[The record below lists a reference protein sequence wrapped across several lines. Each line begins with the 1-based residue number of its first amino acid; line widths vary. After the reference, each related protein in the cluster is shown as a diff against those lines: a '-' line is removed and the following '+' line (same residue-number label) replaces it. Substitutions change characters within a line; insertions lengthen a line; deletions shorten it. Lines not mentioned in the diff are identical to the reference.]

1 MCAKNQ
7 ELVEAVVGKLT
18 QMVTLAQA
26 QAEARK
32 KGERERAI
40 ELDKQLDLA
49 YGEKERAVGA
59 WKEHTV
65 EHGC

>member
-7 ELVEAVVGKLT
+7 ELRDAVNGKLT
-18 QMVTLAQA
+18 DMVNLAQA
-26 QAEARK
+26 QAEARRK
-32 KGERERAI
+32 DDRERAI

-65 EHGC
+65 EHAC